1 MSGVS
6 RASAADRIDA
16 ATPAS
21 RDRYVD
27 FLRVFSLGTVIV
39 GHWLMAVVVVG
50 REGNVTT
57 TNALALMP
65 ALQPLTWVLQV
76 MPVFFLVGG
85 YANARAWESLRRH
98 GGTYADFVRTR
109 AGRLLRPTA
118 AFAGAWVLTALLLEW
133 LGLDTGV
140 VVQAARIVAQPLW
153 FVGVYLGVAALAPL
167 MLRQHRRHGAAV
179 LTVLIGLVALV
190 DVLRFGYAVPYVGYL
205 NVAFVWLAVHQVGF
219 FWADG
224 TLVRRQRVLAPAL
237 AGVGLGGVIALTA
250 YGPYPVSM
258 VGLPGEPVSN
268 MSPPTFALA
277 CQAAFVI
284 GVALLLRG
292 PLGRWLQR
300 PRPWAVVV
308 TANGWAMTAF
318 LWHLTALFAV
328 VAVALALGLPHM
340 AVGDWQWWATRPV
353 VLGLLALVTAGL
365 VAIFRTADR
374 PRPARIGAQATSSVA
389 VVRDALA
396 AGGVGLSVVGILGL
410 SMVGFG
416 GALSGRMATLVV
428 LPVSAVSSL
437 ALIAAG
443 SVLLVLS
450 RPTGASDRPVPPPLP
465 GPASHQ

>member
-1 MSGVS
+1 MV
-6 RASAADRIDA
+6 
-16 ATPAS
+16 
-21 RDRYVD
+21 
-27 FLRVFSLGTVIV
+27 
-39 GHWLMAVVVVG
+39 
-50 REGNVTT
+50 
-57 TNALALMP
+57 
-65 ALQPLTWVLQV
+65 
-76 MPVFFLVGG
+76 
-85 YANARAWESLRRH
+85 RR
-98 GGTYADFVRTR
+98 
-109 AGRLLRPTA
+109 
-118 AFAGAWVLTALLLEW
+118 
-133 LGLDTGV
+133 
-140 VVQAARIVAQPLW
+140 
-153 FVGVYLGVAALAPL
+153 VYLGVVALALL

-190 DVLRFGYAVPYVGYL
+190 DALRFGYAVPYVGYL

-224 TLVRRQRVLAPAL
+224 TL
-237 AGVGLGGVIALTA
+237 A

-292 PLGRWLQR
+292 PLERWLQR

-318 LWHLTALFAV
+318 LWHLTAVFAV
-328 VAVALALGLPHM
+328 VGVALALGLPQP

-374 PRPARIGAQATSSVA
+374 PLPARIGAQATSSVA

-428 LPVSAVSSL
+428 LPVSAVSSM

-450 RPTGASDRPVPPPLP
+450 RPTGAPDRPLP